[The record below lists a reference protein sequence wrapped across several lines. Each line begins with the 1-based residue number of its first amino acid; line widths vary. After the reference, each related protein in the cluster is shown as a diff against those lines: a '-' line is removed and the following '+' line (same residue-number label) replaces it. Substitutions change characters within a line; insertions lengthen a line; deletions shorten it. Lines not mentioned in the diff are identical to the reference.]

1 MKHIG
6 AIIVAGAIL
15 TSPFLVVQASA
26 SPLSR
31 GASTIPAAVEQTEII
46 VPVFHGGGG
55 RGGFRGGAAVHSGGV
70 RPGWH
75 GSGVAL
81 HGGGG
86 AWRRPANYGWRP
98 GGAIAAGA
106 AIGVVGAATAAAWA
120 GAPPAPDYCWYYTDE
135 SRRQGFWDV
144 CS

>member
-1 MKHIG
+1 MRHIG
-6 AIIVAGAIL
+6 AFVITSAIL
-15 TSPFLVVQASA
+15 VVPLFVVPASA
-26 SPLSR
+26 SPLSL
-31 GASTIPAAVEQTEII
+31 GARAIPAADSQTAII
-46 VPVFHGGGG
+46 VPVF
-55 RGGFRGGAAVHSGGV
+55 RGGAVAGRGGGV

-75 GSGVAL
+75 GAGVAL
-81 HGGGG
+81 HGGGV
-86 AWRRPANYGWRP
+86 WRRPANYWWRP

-106 AIGVVGAATAAAWA
+106 AIGVVSAATAAAWA